1 MLKAKKN
8 EDLVFMVIDEAEYTT
23 TFYDFSDIPTLTEE
37 HEALRR
43 KKLDEVA
50 KEFGLR

>member
-8 EDLVFMVIDEAEYTT
+8 DKPAFMIIDEAEYTT
-23 TFYDFSDIPTLTEE
+23 TFYDYSDIPSLTEE

-43 KKLDEVA
+43 NKLDEVA